1 VVEVVEPVLEV
12 LLELL
17 LELEELLELL
27 LVGVLNRLRAV
38 VSELELDPVE
48 PVEPDA
54 VLELLLV
61 VDPVEEELEELL
73 VAPALLLLPG
83 PRRLPRSRGASSEA

>member
-1 VVEVVEPVLEV
+1 MVDVVELVLEA

-61 VDPVEEELEELL
+61 DDPVEEGLEELL
-73 VAPALLLLPG
+73 VVLALLLLPG
-83 PRRLPRSRGASSEA
+83 PRRLPRS